1 MLSSRVLA
9 SYRRYLRDIAIFR
22 ALERDFNKNCASTD
36 MEREREK
43 ETTERNDVEI
53 QVIPIK
59 HARFWGALKP
69 VPARGLVY

>member
-22 ALERDFNKNCASTD
+22 ALERDFNKNRASTD
-36 MEREREK
+36 VEREREK

-59 HARFWGALKP
+59 RARFWGALKP
-69 VPARGLVY
+69 VPAQGLVY